1 MKFVLDTNICIFI
14 IKQKPP
20 QVLKQFKN
28 YEAEDIGISAITL
41 AELQFG
47 VVKSQHREKNQQ
59 ALNEFI
65 LPLAVLE
72 FNSEAAFVYGE
83 VRAGLTRTGQ
93 LIGALDMLIAAQA
106 LSANAT
112 LVTNNVREFA
122 RVTGLRVE
130 NWIEPSIS

>member
-14 IKQKPP
+14 IKQRPP
-20 QVLKQFKN
+20 QVLQQFKN
-28 YEAEDIGISAITL
+28 YKAEDIGISAITL

-47 VVKSQHREKNQQ
+47 VVKSRHREKNQQ
-59 ALNEFI
+59 ALCEFI
-65 LPLAVLE
+65 LPLAILE
-72 FNSEAAFVYGE
+72 FNSDAAFAYGE
-83 VRAGLTRTGQ
+83 IRAELARTGQ

-122 RVTGLRVE
+122 RVAGLVVE
-130 NWIEPSIS
+130 NWVKQPVR